1 MSGSASAYPPEAPV
15 GGARAANDRTGTVH
29 RDGSPSSARCGT
41 RVPGPPPWPSGMFIA
56 SEWPLQDFL
65 ELGALPSAVPCARYH
80 CRQVLWEWHLTGLA
94 QSTELLVSELVTN
107 AITASR
113 SAGSDFPVRLWLL
126 SDAVQVLIV
135 VWDASP
141 HLPARVDVSAEAE
154 AGRGL
159 LLVEMISDQWGTC
172 ATPPCGKTVWARTV
186 TP

>member
-1 MSGSASAYPPEAPV
+1 MSRPPDMRLLPGEETPRQRM
-15 GGARAANDRTGTVH
+15 GARTGRGHVMA
-29 RDGSPSSARCGT
+29 G
-41 RVPGPPPWPSGMFIA
+41 
-56 SEWPLQDFL
+56 EWPLESFL

-80 CRQVLWEWHLTGLA
+80 CRQVLWEWRLTGLA

-113 SAGSDFPVRLWLL
+113 SAGSDRPVRLWLL
-126 SDAVQVLIV
+126 SDAAQVLIV

-141 HLPARVDVSAEAE
+141 HLPARADASPEAE

-172 ATPPCGKTVWARTV
+172 ATPPCGKTVWALTV

>member
-1 MSGSASAYPPEAPV
+1 
-15 GGARAANDRTGTVH
+15 
-29 RDGSPSSARCGT
+29 
-41 RVPGPPPWPSGMFIA
+41 
-56 SEWPLQDFL
+56 
-65 ELGALPSAVPCARYH
+65 
-80 CRQVLWEWHLTGLA
+80 VLWEWRLTGLA
-94 QSTELLVSELVTN
+94 HSAELLVSELVTN

-159 LLVEMISDQWGTC
+159 LLVEMISDQWGTS

>member
-1 MSGSASAYPPEAPV
+1 MSGSASAYPPRAPA
-15 GGARAANDRTGTVH
+15 GGARDASDRTGAV
-29 RDGSPSSARCGT
+29 RRAGSPSSARCGT
-41 RVPGPPPWPSGMFIA
+41 RVSAAPPWPGGTSGA
-56 SEWPLQDFL
+56 PEWPLQDFL

-80 CRQVLWEWHLTGLA
+80 CRQVLWEWRLTGLA
-94 QSTELLVSELVTN
+94 ESAELLVSELVTN

-113 SAGSDFPVRLWLL
+113 AAGSDFPVRLWLL
-126 SDAVQVLIV
+126 SDAAQVLIV

-141 HLPARVDVSAEAE
+141 YLPVRLDVSAEAE

>member
-1 MSGSASAYPPEAPV
+1 MAG
-15 GGARAANDRTGTVH
+15 
-29 RDGSPSSARCGT
+29 
-41 RVPGPPPWPSGMFIA
+41 
-56 SEWPLQDFL
+56 EWPLESFL

-80 CRQVLWEWHLTGLA
+80 CRQVLWEWRLTGLA
-94 QSTELLVSELVTN
+94 PSTELLVSELVTN

-126 SDAVQVLIV
+126 SDAAQVLIV

-141 HLPARVDVSAEAE
+141 HLPARADASPEAE

-159 LLVEMISDQWGTC
+159 LLVETISDQWGTC
-172 ATPPCGKTVWARTV
+172 ATPPCGKTVWALTV

>member
-1 MSGSASAYPPEAPV
+1 MSRPPGIQLPPGEERPRQR
-15 GGARAANDRTGTVH
+15 GARTY
-29 RDGSPSSARCGT
+29 
-41 RVPGPPPWPSGMFIA
+41 PGHVKA
-56 SEWPLQDFL
+56 SEWPLRSFL
-65 ELGALPSAVPCARYH
+65 ELGALRSAVPCARYH
-80 CRQVLWEWHLTGLA
+80 CRQVLWEWHLTGLS
-94 QSTELLVSELVTN
+94 QSVELLVSELVTN

-126 SDAVQVLIV
+126 SDTAQVLIV

-141 HLPARVDVSAEAE
+141 HLPARADVSAEAE

-172 ATPPCGKTVWARTV
+172 PTPPCGKTVWALTV

>member
-1 MSGSASAYPPEAPV
+1 MAG
-15 GGARAANDRTGTVH
+15 
-29 RDGSPSSARCGT
+29 
-41 RVPGPPPWPSGMFIA
+41 
-56 SEWPLQDFL
+56 EWPLRSFL
-65 ELGALPSAVPCARYH
+65 ELGAFPSAVPCARYH

-94 QSTELLVSELVTN
+94 HSAELLVSELVTN

-126 SDAVQVLIV
+126 SDAAQVLIV

-141 HLPARVDVSAEAE
+141 HLPARAVASPEAE

-172 ATPPCGKTVWARTV
+172 ATPPCGKTVWALTV

>member
-1 MSGSASAYPPEAPV
+1 M
-15 GGARAANDRTGTVH
+15 
-29 RDGSPSSARCGT
+29 
-41 RVPGPPPWPSGMFIA
+41 
-56 SEWPLQDFL
+56 
-65 ELGALPSAVPCARYH
+65 
-80 CRQVLWEWHLTGLA
+80 TGLA
-94 QSTELLVSELVTN
+94 DSAELLVSELVTN

-113 SAGSDFPVRLWLL
+113 SAGSDSPIRLWLL

-141 HLPARVDVSAEAE
+141 HLPARVDVSTEAE

-172 ATPPCGKTVWARTV
+172 ATPPCGKTVWALTV

>member
-1 MSGSASAYPPEAPV
+1 MSGSANAYPPKAPV
-15 GGARAANDRTGTVH
+15 GGARAANDRTGAV
-29 RDGSPSSARCGT
+29 RRAGSPSSARCGT
-41 RVPGPPPWPSGMFIA
+41 RVPGPPPWPGGLFIA

-126 SDAVQVLIV
+126 SDAAQVLIV

-141 HLPARVDVSAEAE
+141 HLPARADVSAEAE

-159 LLVEMISDQWGTC
+159 LLVEMISDQWGSC
-172 ATPPCGKTVWARTV
+172 ATPPCGKTVWALTA